1 MYSEKKQNTVK
12 LKAYLLILSY
22 INKIKVSNT
31 QFKTDKTRSEER
43 PARRR
48 YVLQLNCMLCLH
60 TTGVKKGVKEMA
72 KDIEPKLKLI
82 GEYLKVSSDDFF
94 VIPEYQ
100 RGYSWNIVQ
109 CDKLWQDI
117 EAFIDSQVA
126 DPYFFGTVIID
137 CSESNKFSLIDG
149 QQRTT
154 TFLLLLK
161 ALQLRIQEV
170 LKNLKRDEDS
180 EVLEEGLKVNRNKI
194 LEILY
199 KTDEEGRV
207 EIQKNWNY
215 VKDIAI
221 LENKSINEQYK
232 KELQTII
239 EAKDYFEAEKNCY
252 RIPRKQKD
260 NKYTNFFR
268 NFKFFYGRLGDYKE
282 SQLNSFAKAFIRKC
296 QVIEIR
302 SWQIEQ
308 AITMFNS
315 LNSTGMPLSDAD
327 IISAQMYSNAGNQKD
342 EFNKRWETITKLSTE
357 LSSLGIIDI
366 DAVLQQF
373 MYISRSLSKEYIKNG
388 YPDVTTPGL
397 RNYYTI
403 INKDILKDPLA
414 LCGNLS
420 KITQIWD
427 FIKEYPLVKLLLKFN
442 ENIKLYLISYLYRY
456 KLEDITKES
465 VLGVGECLLRLF
477 TLLELVDAGY
487 SSTNFKTF
495 LFGENIKFV
504 DTNVSCDEIKK
515 DFDLHIRKNWKE
527 EDIRQTVSDYEKN
540 ILVFLNEYLYAKEK
554 KIAFNFSE
562 TVNIEHIMPAS
573 GHNIDV
579 IRVDAGIESQEEFT
593 QIVNKLGN
601 KILLEENINKSIS
614 NEWFKTKKQKSI
626 TDKSGYKDSRY
637 NIAKS
642 LVDYKTDVWTQDDI
656 NRATEKVANRI
667 VKFIFAK

>member
-1 MYSEKKQNTVK
+1 MLGSHAIGVEVYRGNKK
-12 LKAYLLILSY
+12 
-22 INKIKVSNT
+22 
-31 QFKTDKTRSEER
+31 
-43 PARRR
+43 
-48 YVLQLNCMLCLH
+48 
-60 TTGVKKGVKEMA
+60 MA

-82 GEYLKVSSDDFF
+82 SDYLKITKKETF

-117 EAFIDSQVA
+117 EDFIDLGLD
-126 DPYFFGTVIID
+126 DPYFFGTIIVD
-137 CSESNKFSLIDG
+137 CSEADKSDSFSLIDG
-149 QQRTT
+149 QQRST

-161 ALQLRIQEV
+161 ALQLRLGNVIANFKKDKDSDRLLKV
-170 LKNLKRDEDS
+170 LESNRDKTLKILFKADEEKVYEILDNWS
-180 EVLEEGLKVNRNKI
+180 EV
-194 LEILY
+194 
-199 KTDEEGRV
+199 
-207 EIQKNWNY
+207 KN
-215 VKDIAI
+215 IRI
-221 LENKSINEQYK
+221 LENKSINELYK
-232 KELQTII
+232 DELQTII
-239 EAKDYFEAEKNCY
+239 SSETFEEAEKRVY
-252 RIPRKQKD
+252 KIPRKQKD
-260 NKYTNFFR
+260 NKYTNYFR
-268 NFKFFYGRLGDYKE
+268 NFKFFYEKLGLYSETEIKTFVQTFLE
-282 SQLNSFAKAFIRKC
+282 KC

-342 EFNKRWETITKLSTE
+342 EFNKLWKTITKLSTE
-357 LSSLGIIDI
+357 LSSHGIIDI

-403 INKDILKDPLA
+403 INKDILKYPLV
-414 LCGNLS
+414 LCNNLS

-427 FIKEYPLVKLLLKFN
+427 LIREYPLVKLLLKFN

-456 KLEDITKES
+456 KLEDITKVS
-465 VLGVGECLLRLF
+465 VFGVGECLLRLF

-504 DTNVSCDEIKK
+504 DENVSYDEIKK

-527 EDIRQTVSDYEKN
+527 DDISQTVADYEKN

-554 KIAFNFSE
+554 KVDFSFSE

-573 GHNIDV
+573 GHNIDM

-601 KILLEENINKSIS
+601 KILLEENINKSIG
-614 NEWFKTKKQKSI
+614 NAWFKTKKQSFI
-626 TDKSGYKDSRY
+626 TDKAGYKDSQY

-656 NRATEKVANRI
+656 NKATEKVVNRI

>member
-1 MYSEKKQNTVK
+1 MEEIKK
-12 LKAYLLILSY
+12 
-22 INKIKVSNT
+22 
-31 QFKTDKTRSEER
+31 
-43 PARRR
+43 
-48 YVLQLNCMLCLH
+48 
-60 TTGVKKGVKEMA
+60 MA

-82 GEYLKVSSDDFF
+82 SDYLRINKKETF

-100 RGYSWNIVQ
+100 RGYSWDIVQ

-117 EAFIDSQVA
+117 EDFIDLGLD
-126 DPYFFGTVIID
+126 DPYFFGTIIVD
-137 CSESNKFSLIDG
+137 CSEADKSGSLNLIDG
-149 QQRTT
+149 QQRST

-161 ALQLRIQEV
+161 ALQLRLGNVIANF
-170 LKNLKRDEDS
+170 KKDKDS
-180 EVLEEGLKVNRNKI
+180 ERLLKVLESNRDKTLKI
-194 LEILY
+194 LFKADEEKVYEIL
-199 KTDEEGRV
+199 D
-207 EIQKNWNY
+207 NWSE
-215 VKDIAI
+215 VKDIRI
-221 LENKSINEQYK
+221 LENKSINELYK
-232 KELQTII
+232 NELQTII
-239 EAKDYFEAEKNCY
+239 SSETFEEAEKRVY
-252 RIPRKQKD
+252 KIPRKQKD
-260 NKYTNFFR
+260 NKYTNHFR
-268 NFKFFYGRLGDYKE
+268 NFKFFYEKLGLYSETKIKT
-282 SQLNSFAKAFIRKC
+282 FAQTFLEKC

-342 EFNKRWETITKLSTE
+342 EFNKQWERITKRSTE
-357 LSSLGIIDI
+357 LSSHGIIDI

-403 INKDILKDPLA
+403 INKDILKYPLV
-414 LCGNLS
+414 LCRNLS

-427 FIKEYPLVKLLLKFN
+427 LIREYPLVKLLLKFN

-456 KLEDITKES
+456 KLEDITKET
-465 VLGVGECLLRLF
+465 VFDVGECLLRLF

-504 DTNVSCDEIKK
+504 DNNVSCDEIKK

-527 EDIRQTVSDYEKN
+527 EDISQAVSDYEKN

-554 KIAFNFSE
+554 NVDFNFSE

-601 KILLEENINKSIS
+601 KILLEENINKSIG
-614 NEWFKTKKQKSI
+614 NEWFKTKKQRSI
-626 TDKSGYKDSRY
+626 TDKAGYKDSRY

-642 LVDYKTDVWTQDDI
+642 LIDYKTDVWTQDDI
-656 NRATEKVANRI
+656 NKATEKVANRI
-667 VKFIFAK
+667 VKFIFDK

>member
-1 MYSEKKQNTVK
+1 MEEIKK
-12 LKAYLLILSY
+12 
-22 INKIKVSNT
+22 
-31 QFKTDKTRSEER
+31 
-43 PARRR
+43 
-48 YVLQLNCMLCLH
+48 
-60 TTGVKKGVKEMA
+60 MA

-82 GEYLKVSSDDFF
+82 SDYLRINKKETF

-100 RGYSWNIVQ
+100 RGYSWDIVQ

-117 EAFIDSQVA
+117 EDFIDLGLD
-126 DPYFFGTVIID
+126 DPYFFGTIIVD
-137 CSESNKFSLIDG
+137 CSETDKLDSFSLIDG
-149 QQRTT
+149 QQRST

-161 ALQLRIQEV
+161 ALQLRLGNVIANF
-170 LKNLKRDEDS
+170 KKDKDS
-180 EVLEEGLKVNRNKI
+180 ERLLKVLESNRDKTLKI
-194 LEILY
+194 LFKADEEKVYEIL
-199 KTDEEGRV
+199 D
-207 EIQKNWNY
+207 NWSE
-215 VKDIAI
+215 VKDIRI
-221 LENKSINEQYK
+221 LENKSINELYK
-232 KELQTII
+232 NELQTII
-239 EAKDYFEAEKNCY
+239 SSETFEEAEKRVY
-252 RIPRKQKD
+252 KIPRKQKD
-260 NKYTNFFR
+260 NKYTNHFR
-268 NFKFFYGRLGDYKE
+268 NFKFFYEKLGLYSETKIKT
-282 SQLNSFAKAFIRKC
+282 FAQTFLEKC

-342 EFNKRWETITKLSTE
+342 EFNKQWERITKRSTE
-357 LSSLGIIDI
+357 LSSHGIIDI

-403 INKDILKDPLA
+403 INKDILKYPLV
-414 LCGNLS
+414 LCSNLS

-427 FIKEYPLVKLLLKFN
+427 LIREYPLVKLLLKFN

-456 KLEDITKES
+456 KLEDITKET
-465 VLGVGECLLRLF
+465 VFDVGECLLRLF

-504 DTNVSCDEIKK
+504 DNNVSCDEIKK

-527 EDIRQTVSDYEKN
+527 EDISQAVSDYEKN

-554 KIAFNFSE
+554 NVDFNFSE

-601 KILLEENINKSIS
+601 KILLEENINKSIG
-614 NEWFKTKKQKSI
+614 NEWFKTKKQRSI
-626 TDKSGYKDSRY
+626 TDKAGYKDSRY

-642 LVDYKTDVWTQDDI
+642 LIDYKTDVWTQDDI
-656 NRATEKVANRI
+656 NKATEKVANRI
-667 VKFIFAK
+667 VKFIFDK